1 MNVLE
6 VSGLQ
11 THFHTRQGVVK
22 AVDGVDFTL
31 AEGEVLGLVGESG
44 SGKSVTGF
52 SILRLVD
59 PPGRVVGGRILFR
72 GQDLAALSPG
82 EMRAIRGDR
91 IAMVFQ
97 DPLMTLNPVLRID
110 TQMVEAVQSH
120 HRVSRQAAL
129 QRAAEVLQRVGI
141 PSARERL
148 TAYPHQFSG
157 GMRQRVA
164 LAIALINEPDLI
176 VADEPTTALD
186 VTIQSQI
193 LSEVQA
199 LSRDSGT
206 ALLWITHDLAV
217 VAGLADRVAV
227 MYAGRIVETGPTQQ
241 VLTMP
246 AHPYTEGLLGSIPG
260 QGRRGATLTQIPGM
274 APDMSRL
281 PPGCAFAPRCPRAS
295 PACAQG
301 APQPQRLAEGL
312 AEGRAHD
319 RTVRCLHPAVPE
331 AAP

>member
-11 THFHTRQGVVK
+11 THFMTRHGVVK
-22 AVDGVDFTL
+22 AVDGVDFRL

-72 GQDLAALSPG
+72 GQDLAALSPA

-120 HRVSRQAAL
+120 HRVSRRAARL
-129 QRAAEVLQRVGI
+129 RAAEVLQRVGI

-227 MYAGRIVETGPTQQ
+227 MYAGRIVETGPTQE
-241 VLTMP
+241 VLATP

-260 QGRRGATLTQIPGM
+260 QGRRGATLAQIPGM

-281 PPGCAFAPRCPRAS
+281 PPGCVFAPRCPRAS
-295 PACAQG
+295 PACAQA
-301 APQPQRLAEGL
+301 APPPQRLAEG
-312 AEGRAHD
+312 
-319 RTVRCLHPAVPE
+319 RTVRCLHPALPE